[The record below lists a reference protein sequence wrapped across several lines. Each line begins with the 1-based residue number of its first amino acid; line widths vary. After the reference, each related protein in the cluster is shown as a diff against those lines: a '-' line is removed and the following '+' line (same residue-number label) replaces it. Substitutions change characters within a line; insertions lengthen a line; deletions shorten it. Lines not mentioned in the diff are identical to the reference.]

1 MLYQFMTG
9 GVILVIICAT
19 IYKCNQTIATRVEV
33 EEIVNIHNRQE
44 ENRDDNYRSYPSRRL

>member
-19 IYKCNQTIATRVEV
+19 IYKWNQTIATRVEV

-44 ENRDDNYRSYPSRRL
+44 ENRDDSYRSYPSRRL